1 VCASV
6 GVVLDALNLGWDSV
20 FKSAKVD
27 NPIMLL
33 MPTPTVTGSNATKVI
48 SASGSR
54 LRLNETSKGLSL
66 VKVGVYNLDHGA
78 LASRGGLHF
87 DDGHD

>member
-6 GVVLDALNLGWDSV
+6 GVVLNTLNLGWNSI
-20 FKSAKVD
+20 FKTAEVD
-27 NPIMLL
+27 NPVMLL

-48 SASGSR
+48 SARGGR
-54 LRLNETSKGLSL
+54 LGLNEASKGLSL
-66 VKVGVYNLDHGA
+66 VKVGVYNPDHGA

-87 DDGHD
+87 NDGHD